1 MRSTGILRVSTRG
14 PARRGT
20 NTRIGEA
27 GRNGRPMSTRA
38 AALLRKPGQP
48 QRPSLLEL
56 FFDLVFIF
64 ALNRVSQRLVEEL
77 TEQRVVLIEAGESLL
92 LLLAFIVLWFVTAWV
107 TDLYDPQRPQL
118 QVLVYTAML
127 GALVMAVAVPH
138 AFGDRGL
145 AFAGAYVAVHI
156 TRGLIIVPILRGH
169 EAQRRAA
176 GVFFWFTL
184 SAVPWIAGAIV
195 TDLARSLLWTL
206 AIAIDGAALLLF
218 YPAPWSRPTQQQ
230 WPVLAEYMSERY
242 RQFFII
248 ALGELILTTGSA
260 YSDTSFR
267 HGGAAAAFAV
277 SFITTVLLFRVYVFR
292 AGQLLPQAIRAA
304 AEPAHLIREA
314 FLAHVLMVAGIVAV
328 AVGYEIVIEHPFGHT
343 HAAWILVVL
352 GGPMLFLIGRALVE
366 HAVFARV
373 SRSRIVGALALA
385 AASPFMI
392 FLPPLA
398 VAVTAVIVLA
408 GIAASD
414 AVHAKGKPP
423 ERPHPAN
430 SRR

>member
-1 MRSTGILRVSTRG
+1 
-14 PARRGT
+14 
-20 NTRIGEA
+20 
-27 GRNGRPMSTRA
+27 MSTRA

-56 FFDLVFIF
+56 FFDLVFVF

-77 TEQRVVLIEAGESLL
+77 TERRVVLVEAGETLL
-92 LLLAFIVLWFVTAWV
+92 LLLAFMVLWFVTAWV

-118 QVLVYTAML
+118 QLLVYTAML
-127 GALVMAVAVPH
+127 GALVMAVAVPQ
-138 AFGDRGL
+138 AFGDRGM
-145 AFAGAYVAVHI
+145 AFAVAYVAVHI
-156 TRGLIIVPILRGH
+156 IRGLVIVPMLRGH

-184 SAVPWIAGAIV
+184 SAVPWIAGAIAA
-195 TDLARSLLWTL
+195 DLARGLLWTL
-206 AIAIDGAALLLF
+206 AIVIDCAALLLF
-218 YPAPWSRPTQQQ
+218 YPAPWTRPTQRQ
-230 WPVLAEYMSERY
+230 WPVLAEYLSERY

-267 HGGAAAAFAV
+267 HAGSAAAFAV
-277 SFITTVLLFRVYVFR
+277 AFVTTVLLFRVYLFR
-292 AGQLLPQAIRAA
+292 AGQLLPDAIRAS

-314 FLAHVLMVAGIVAV
+314 FLAHVLMVTGIVAV

-343 HAAWILVVL
+343 EAAWILVVL

-366 HAVFARV
+366 HAVFDRV
-373 SRSRIVGALALA
+373 SHSRIIGALALA
-385 AASPFMI
+385 GASPFMI

-398 VAVTAVIVLA
+398 VAGTAVAVLA

-414 AVHAKGKPP
+414 AARAMGQPP
-423 ERPHPAN
+423 EQPHPPR

>member
-1 MRSTGILRVSTRG
+1 
-14 PARRGT
+14 
-20 NTRIGEA
+20 
-27 GRNGRPMSTRA
+27 MSTTA

-56 FFDLVFIF
+56 FFDLVFVF

-77 TEQRVVLIEAGESLL
+77 TERRVVLVEAAETLL
-92 LLLAFIVLWFVTAWV
+92 LLLAFMVLWFVTAWV

-118 QVLVYTAML
+118 QLLVYTAML
-127 GALVMAVAVPH
+127 GALVMTVAVPQ
-138 AFGDRGL
+138 AFGDRGM

-156 TRGLIIVPILRGH
+156 IRGLVIVPMLRGH

-184 SAVPWIAGAIV
+184 SAVPWIAGAVV
-195 TDLARSLLWTL
+195 TDLARGLLWTL
-206 AIAIDGAALLLF
+206 AIAIDCAALLLF
-218 YPAPWSRPTQQQ
+218 YPAPWTRPTQRQ
-230 WPVLAEYMSERY
+230 WPVLAEYLSERY

-267 HGGAAAAFAV
+267 HIGSVAAFAV
-277 SFITTVLLFRVYVFR
+277 AFITTVLLFRVYLFR
-292 AGQLLPQAIRAA
+292 AGQLLPEAIRAT

-314 FLAHVLMVAGIVAV
+314 FLAHVLMVTGIVTV

-343 HAAWILVVL
+343 EAAWILVVL

-366 HAVFARV
+366 HAVFDRV
-373 SRSRIVGALALA
+373 SHSRIIGALALA
-385 AASPFMI
+385 GAAPFMI
-392 FLPPLA
+392 LLPPLA
-398 VAVTAVIVLA
+398 VAGTAVAVLA

-414 AVHAKGKPP
+414 AAHAMGKPP
-423 ERPHPAN
+423 EQPHPPKP
-430 SRR
+430 RR

>member
-1 MRSTGILRVSTRG
+1 
-14 PARRGT
+14 
-20 NTRIGEA
+20 
-27 GRNGRPMSTRA
+27 MSTRA

-56 FFDLVFIF
+56 FFDLVFVF

-77 TEQRVVLIEAGESLL
+77 TEQRIVLVEAGETLL
-92 LLLAFIVLWFVTAWV
+92 LLLAFMVLWFVTAWV

-118 QVLVYTAML
+118 QLLVYTAML
-127 GALVMAVAVPH
+127 GALVMAVAVPQ

-156 TRGLIIVPILRGH
+156 IRGLVIVPLLRGH
-169 EAQRRAA
+169 PAQRRAA

-184 SAVPWIAGAIV
+184 SALPWIAGAIA

-206 AIAIDGAALLLF
+206 AIAIDCAALLLF

-230 WPVLAEYMSERY
+230 WPVLAEYLSERY

-267 HGGAAAAFAV
+267 HSGAAAAFAV
-277 SFITTVLLFRVYVFR
+277 AFITTVLLFRVYLFR
-292 AGQLLPQAIRAA
+292 AGQLLPEAIRASV
-304 AEPAHLIREA
+304 EPAHLIREA

-343 HAAWILVVL
+343 NAGWILVVL

-366 HAVFARV
+366 YAVFDRV
-373 SRSRIVGALALA
+373 SHSRIIGALTLA
-385 AASPFMI
+385 GASPFMI
-392 FLPPLA
+392 LLPPLA
-398 VAVTAVIVLA
+398 VAVTAVVVLA

-414 AVHAKGKPP
+414 AIHARGKPP
-423 ERPHPAN
+423 ERPHPPN
-430 SRR
+430 PRR